1 MRQAGRAIPKQAD
14 PNFPSTSLTTA
25 LDWQRSSNHWPA
37 SKACAFATLLAATVD
52 GICDAAESD
61 ANFVEASACELV
73 QDSHVMVC
81 GRRWHVDRLLQSLP
95 RCALIRMEKSCAS
108 ICNAFTCSASSPAAP
123 TIAAIECTSSM
134 FLIARNAPNA
144 RMPWPSLASCVG
156 SWCSALLAACLSDAA
171 PRSTADDCLRV
182 LSLIAGALR
191 AKLCPD
197 FLTDPSCVELVC
209 VCCELQHDN
218 DQLPHICIELLD
230 IILSFS
236 VPCEFACSDCAV
248 PVVGCASKCALVW
261 QSSRPFTLSI
271 VQPYSAMLAG
281 FLVSHLLPL
290 SSYAD
295 SVKAAAPHVIS
306 LNCLRCL
313 HALLWH
319 DDSARQTL
327 ISSMESLALAL
338 SSCFTSPHVAVRH
351 AAAFVRSTIIIRC
364 CTVDFTDS
372 DGVCSPVA
380 HRHLLHLFPDLER
393 VKSSSRPQSS
403 SRLRPLS
410 ASSPPVV
417 SSADMIVFSGGGET
431 QRKIMHLHGL
441 SHSALAAVFQLPA
454 LVAESS
460 GELACAILDAATVM
474 CLSCD
479 RCRVTLAQSSACADS
494 SLWRVLAQVI
504 QSSLPSVRVS
514 GLQLASSLRHNSE
527 CLAVMSSTS
536 SFISV
541 LRRSIQRLSLANCS
555 GWDVKAAACACSLL
569 HSIVVGAPAVSS
581 SLLYGRRFGR
591 AVVPVE
597 SLGLHAACLQRVHRE
612 EDEASDDDELDDAG
626 VLASHAQILNVE
638 NETSDFK
645 AALND
650 EQLMSQPSASPL
662 SPHSSRHGV
671 SILADST
678 TGLSSP
684 SQRKKM
690 LCVGTNGL
698 KRQRRF
704 VAGLEQSI
712 LSDNFSCR
720 FSAVMLAAELA
731 AAFVTDGLPVL
742 VASASLTFAPNMTDL
757 SMSATSTSEPL
768 ATFPSAA
775 R

>member
-1 MRQAGRAIPKQAD
+1 
-14 PNFPSTSLTTA
+14 
-25 LDWQRSSNHWPA
+25 
-37 SKACAFATLLAATVD
+37 
-52 GICDAAESD
+52 
-61 ANFVEASACELV
+61 
-73 QDSHVMVC
+73 
-81 GRRWHVDRLLQSLP
+81 
-95 RCALIRMEKSCAS
+95 
-108 ICNAFTCSASSPAAP
+108 
-123 TIAAIECTSSM
+123 
-134 FLIARNAPNA
+134 
-144 RMPWPSLASCVG
+144 
-156 SWCSALLAACLSDAA
+156 
-171 PRSTADDCLRV
+171 V

-197 FLTDPSCVELVC
+197 FLNDPSFVQLVC

-218 DQLPHICIELLD
+218 DQLHHICIELLD

-236 VPCEFACSDCAV
+236 VPCEVACSACAV
-248 PVVGCASKCALVW
+248 SVVGCGSKCALVW

-271 VQPYSAMLAG
+271 VQPYSAMLAD

-290 SSYAD
+290 PSDAD
-295 SVKAAAPHVIS
+295 SAKAAAPHVIS

-319 DDSARQTL
+319 DDTARQTL

-364 CTVDFTDS
+364 CNVDFTDI

-380 HRHLLHLFPDLER
+380 HRHLMHLFPDLER

-417 SSADMIVFSGGGET
+417 SSADMIVFSGGET
-431 QRKIMHLHGL
+431 QHKVMHLHGL
-441 SHSALAAVFQLPA
+441 SHSALAHVFQLPA
-454 LVAESS
+454 LAAESA
-460 GELACAILDAATVM
+460 ELACAILDAATLL

-479 RCRVTLAQSSACADS
+479 RCRSTLAQSSACTDS
-494 SLWRVLAQVI
+494 SLWRVLAQVM
-504 QSSLPSVRVS
+504 QSSLAHVRVS
-514 GLQLASSLRHNSE
+514 GLQLAASLRHNSD

-555 GWDVKAAACACSLL
+555 SWDVKAAACACSLL

-591 AVVPVE
+591 AVAPVE

-626 VLASHAQILNVE
+626 DAGVLASSPQILNVE

-645 AALND
+645 VTLND
-650 EQLMSQPSASPL
+650 EQLMSQRSASPL
-662 SPHSSRHGV
+662 SPHSRHASV
-671 SILADST
+671 LADST
-678 TGLSSP
+678 TVLPSLSQS
-684 SQRKKM
+684 KKM
-690 LCVGTNGL
+690 LCVGTHGL

-731 AAFVTDGLPVL
+731 AVFVTDGLPVL
-742 VASASLTFAPNMTDL
+742 GTSAAPTFAPNMSHL
-757 SMSATSTSEPL
+757 SMSATSASEQL

>member
-1 MRQAGRAIPKQAD
+1 
-14 PNFPSTSLTTA
+14 
-25 LDWQRSSNHWPA
+25 
-37 SKACAFATLLAATVD
+37 
-52 GICDAAESD
+52 
-61 ANFVEASACELV
+61 
-73 QDSHVMVC
+73 
-81 GRRWHVDRLLQSLP
+81 
-95 RCALIRMEKSCAS
+95 
-108 ICNAFTCSASSPAAP
+108 
-123 TIAAIECTSSM
+123 
-134 FLIARNAPNA
+134 
-144 RMPWPSLASCVG
+144 
-156 SWCSALLAACLSDAA
+156 
-171 PRSTADDCLRV
+171 V

-197 FLTDPSCVELVC
+197 FLNDPSFVQLVC
-209 VCCELQHDN
+209 VCCELQHNN
-218 DQLPHICIELLD
+218 DELHHICIELLH
-230 IILSFS
+230 IILS
-236 VPCEFACSDCAV
+236 CEVVCSACAV
-248 PVVGCASKCALVW
+248 PVVGCGSKCALVW

-271 VQPYSAMLAG
+271 VQPYSAMLAD

-290 SSYAD
+290 PSDAD

-319 DDSARQTL
+319 DDTACQTL
-327 ISSMESLALAL
+327 ISSIESLALAL

-364 CTVDFTDS
+364 CNVDFTDS
-372 DGVCSPVA
+372 DGVCSTVA

-417 SSADMIVFSGGGET
+417 SSADMIVFSGGET
-431 QRKIMHLHGL
+431 QRKAMHLHGL
-441 SHSALAAVFQLPA
+441 SHSALAHVFQLPA
-454 LVAESS
+454 LAAES
-460 GELACAILDAATVM
+460 GELACAILDAATLL

-479 RCRVTLAQSSACADS
+479 RCRATLAQSSACADI

-504 QSSLPSVRVS
+504 QSSLPHVRVS
-514 GLQLASSLRHNSE
+514 GLQLAASLRHNSD

-541 LRRSIQRLSLANCS
+541 LRRSIQRLSLTNCS
-555 GWDVKAAACACSLL
+555 SWDVKAAACACSLL

-591 AVVPVE
+591 AVAPVE
-597 SLGLHAACLQRVHRE
+597 SLGLHAACLQRVHRA

-626 VLASHAQILNVE
+626 DLASFLPQILNVE

-645 AALND
+645 VALHD
-650 EQLMSQPSASPL
+650 EQSMSQRSASPL
-662 SPHSSRHGV
+662 SPHSRHV
-671 SILADST
+671 SVVSDST
-678 TGLSSP
+678 TISPSP

-704 VAGLEQSI
+704 IAGLEQSI

-731 AAFVTDGLPVL
+731 AVFVKDGLPVL
-742 VASASLTFAPNMTDL
+742 GTSAAPTFAPSLSHL
-757 SMSATSTSEPL
+757 SMSATSASEQL
-768 ATFPSAA
+768 APFPSAA